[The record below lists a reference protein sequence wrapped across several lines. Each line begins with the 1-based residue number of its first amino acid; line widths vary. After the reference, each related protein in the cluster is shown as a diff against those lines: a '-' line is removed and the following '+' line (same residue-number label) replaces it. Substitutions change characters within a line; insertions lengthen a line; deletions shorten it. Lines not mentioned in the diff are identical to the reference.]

1 MQWYT
6 LTYILFFAICLTILL
21 IEYRFVNDKIIS
33 SHPTTINN
41 RTSIIKEEAQNNI
54 ITSSSST
61 NDISNFWD
69 NVDLN
74 NNTTKLNCGR
84 YKCLFRAKMNE
95 DVGYLIFSN
104 HHTPGT
110 GIQFETEAETS
121 YQVAEHMKSNFDIKH
136 LYIDKPIQVKMI
148 SLPNSYNQT
157 LKGRRRHKSKK
168 KNNIPMFYANQY
180 AIVQKIQIAKDPWII
195 ISLPEGYRKLKY
207 FYREKVSI
215 RRSTF
220 TNTLRKDT
228 IAAMKALQ
236 HIPLLSNDYQ
246 IILDGNGNLY
256 QFDIDRVFLGGIYK
270 SHHHFNGTFMKNY
283 DQCMK
288 MLREILTWSSS
299 SSHHHGRSDGN
310 TSTYIDERKQYKS
323 GEEIL
328 SEYHLKNSSSA
339 LSSCHASEV
348 VRNMSG
354 RIEDTEVTTKTA
366 MQMMED
372 LAQMILPN
380 EPQHEIDNN
389 CSRLPI

>member
-6 LTYILFFAICLTILL
+6 LYILFFAICLTILI
-21 IEYRFVNDKIIS
+21 IEYRFVNVS
-33 SHPTTINN
+33 SRSTASNNN
-41 RTSIIKEEAQNNI
+41 RTSIKEELDI
-54 ITSSSST
+54 ITLSATTT
-61 NDISNFWD
+61 NDNSNFWD
-69 NVDLN
+69 YIDLN

-84 YKCLFRAKMNE
+84 YKCLFRDKMNE

-104 HHTPGT
+104 HHTG
-110 GIQFETEAETS
+110 GIQFQTEAETS
-121 YQVAEHMKSNFDIKH
+121 YHVAEIMKSNFGIKH
-136 LYIDKPIQVKMI
+136 LYIDKPKQIKMI
-148 SLPNSYNQT
+148 SLPNRYNQT
-157 LKGRRRHKSKK
+157 LKGRRRRHNKSKK
-168 KNNIPMFYANQY
+168 NQKNIPMFYANQY
-180 AIVQKIQIAKDPWII
+180 AIIQKIQIAKDPWII

-215 RRSTF
+215 RRSIF

-228 IAAMKALQ
+228 IAAMKALVA
-236 HIPLLSNDYQ
+236 IPLLSNDYQ

-270 SHHHFNGTFMKNY
+270 SHHQFNNTFIKNY

-299 SSHHHGRSDGN
+299 SSHHGRSDGN
-310 TSTYIDERKQYKS
+310 TSIYIVDDGENYKS

-328 SEYHLKNSSSA
+328 SEYHLNESSSS

-348 VRNMSG
+348 VGNMSG
-354 RIEDTEVTTKTA
+354 RTEDTEKTTKTA
-366 MQMMED
+366 MLMMID
-372 LAQMILPN
+372 LVQMILPN
-380 EPQHEIDNN
+380 EPQHEIDSN

>member
-6 LTYILFFAICLTILL
+6 TLYILFFAICLSILL
-21 IEYRFVNDKIIS
+21 IEYRFVNEKIIS
-33 SHPTTINN
+33 SYPTANNNN
-41 RTSIIKEEAQNNI
+41 RTSYIIKEEAHNNI

-61 NDISNFWD
+61 NDINFWD
-69 NVDLN
+69 NIDLNN

-121 YQVAEHMKSNFDIKH
+121 YQVAEYMKSNFDIKH
-136 LYIDKPIQVKMI
+136 LYIDKPKQIKMI
-148 SLPNSYNQT
+148 SLPNSYNST
-157 LKGRRRHKSKK
+157 LKGRRRHKSQKK
-168 KNNIPMFYANQY
+168 KNMFYANQH

-215 RRSTF
+215 RRSAF

-228 IAAMKALQ
+228 IAAMKALSS
-236 HIPLLSNDYQ
+236 IPLLSNDYQ

-270 SHHHFNGTFMKNY
+270 SHHHFNNAFIKIY

-288 MLREILTWSSS
+288 MLCEILTWSSS
-299 SSHHHGRSDGN
+299 SHHGRSDGN

-328 SEYHLKNSSSA
+328 SEYHLNKNASS
-339 LSSCHASEV
+339 LSSCIANEV
-348 VRNMSG
+348 VGNMSG
-354 RIEDTEVTTKTA
+354 RIVEQKEVTTKTA
-366 MQMMED
+366 MQMMID
-372 LAQMILPN
+372 LVDMILPNN

>member
-1 MQWYT
+1 M
-6 LTYILFFAICLTILL
+6 
-21 IEYRFVNDKIIS
+21 
-33 SHPTTINN
+33 
-41 RTSIIKEEAQNNI
+41 KEEAHNNI

-61 NDISNFWD
+61 NDINFWD
-69 NVDLN
+69 NIDLNN

-121 YQVAEHMKSNFDIKH
+121 YQVAEYMKSNFGIKH
-136 LYIDKPIQVKMI
+136 LYIDKPIQIKII

-168 KNNIPMFYANQY
+168 KKNIPMFHANQY

-228 IAAMKALQ
+228 IAAMKALSS
-236 HIPLLSNDYQ
+236 IPLLSNDYQ

-270 SHHHFNGTFMKNY
+270 SHHQFNSTFIKNY
-283 DQCMK
+283 DQFMK
-288 MLREILTWSSS
+288 MLSEILTWSS

-328 SEYHLKNSSSA
+328 SEYHLNMNASSSLL
-339 LSSCHASEV
+339 LSSCRANEV

-354 RIEDTEVTTKTA
+354 RIVELKEDTEMTTKTA
-366 MQMMED
+366 MLMMID
-372 LAQMILPN
+372 LVDMILPN

-389 CSRLPI
+389 CSRLQYECQVSD